1 MWRDELSLLLGQ
13 QPVSEETHYV
23 DDRRRFERKATSIR
37 AEITHPAF
45 GTIIGF
51 TRDISDGGAQVS
63 IERHPA
69 PPVGTVVSVKFR
81 KVVGPINE
89 EPVSMRVMHSNR
101 STIGLMFVPS

>member
-1 MWRDELSLLLGQ
+1 MDE
-13 QPVSEETHYV
+13 
-23 DDRRRFERKATSIR
+23 RRKFARTATSIR
-37 AEITHPAF
+37 VEITHPAF

-51 TRDISDGGAQVS
+51 TKDISDGGAQVS

-69 PPVGTVVSVKFR
+69 PPIGTVVSVKFR

-89 EPVSMRVMHSNR
+89 EPVSMRVMHCNR